1 MKINMSVSWDF
12 NKQITFEMQE
22 KETVCFNIKT
32 SWHIIARMYNAEG
45 ASFGLSASTGYVL
58 LNIHEEAGSTA
69 TQIASLIGMEA
80 TSMTRMLR
88 TLKEKNLIYKKQDQ
102 SDKRM
107 YKIFLTEEGKKKRE
121 ISKKA
126 VKTFNKKVRE
136 QVSQEKLKIFFEVIE
151 KINKIAETNHND

>member
-1 MKINMSVSWDF
+1 
-12 NKQITFEMQE
+12 MQK

-45 ASFGLSASTGYVL
+45 VSFGLSAPTGYVL
-58 LNIHEEAGSTA
+58 LNIHEEEGSTA

-88 TLKEKNLIYKKQDQ
+88 TLEEKNLIYKKQDQ

-136 QVSQEKLKIFFEVIE
+136 QISPEKLTIFFEVIE